1 MEKKELQLLFE
12 KIMGVPVNERISVI
26 ASAQL
31 KMQLKMLIAIS
42 MIFEKVNIQELIN
55 LYIKKGGSKKDIEE
69 FLKK

>member
-12 KIMGVPVNERISVI
+12 KIMGVPVNERISII